1 MESNLFQENKN
12 RFDIRV
18 EINKYLPFWFW
29 FVGFTAAALF
39 IANFYL
45 RYSPPIYQ
53 NSAKIKILDNSNSPL
68 QLSTEGIFFAGKN
81 KAKLG
86 NDLEI
91 LKSDR
96 ILKLVAR
103 ELNLTTS
110 YYSPGRILN
119 SELWPIVPIKIEW
132 LNTDDKFD
140 EKSLSLNLTTTKKG
154 FKIEELGN
162 REMIFDKK
170 YVIKNMSFKI
180 KSNYS
185 QLSDNLSDNYNK
197 KYIIQKS
204 SLSSVVSE
212 LNKSINCVVPS
223 EDSDEIV
230 LLSIRGLCQE
240 KSKDIINCLIKL
252 FDEDGIHDR
261 QLANKNTIEFVN
273 NRFQYLVNELDSIEN
288 FKVNYKK
295 KNEITTLDV
304 ITGVTTERKTSY
316 EDKIFELENQM
327 TLSAFLGK
335 SIKPGPDYNLLPEN
349 IGVLNANINS
359 FVSVFN
365 VLVGERNKLM
375 VSAGKNNPTVKGIDE
390 KLPQMQENI
399 FTSIKIYQDEI
410 QASIRNLKN
419 VQSQNNSLYSTI
431 PEKEKILR
439 SIERQQNIKESLY
452 LLLLQKREEA
462 AINMAITQPTVKV
475 LEYAS
480 EIGIRVAPNDKSTY
494 IIALIFGLGIPL
506 VLIFSKFYFDNKIH
520 SKIDLINIVNDIPII
535 GEIPYIKDNKTIET
549 NDRTIL
555 AEGYRNIR
563 TNINYLL
570 PVNNKNE
577 AYVIF
582 STSSIKGEG
591 KTFNAINLAL
601 IMTQMK
607 KKVLIIGADLRN
619 PQIHKYIGLVK
630 ERIGLTNYL
639 FNQEFEYKLMINKNT
654 LDNPYLDVIIS
665 GSIPPNPSE
674 LLSNGRFEKLLNIVK
689 TEYDYIIV
697 DSAPTLLVTDTLLI
711 TDLSDLV
718 IYVTRGDV
726 TDKHVVEYSRDL
738 HLQGKIKNIAYIV
751 NSVGLI
757 HVYGYN
763 YKYNYNYGYGYNYNY
778 GYGYGYG
785 SENDNEEI
793 EKSTYEK
800 MISKF
805 KDTFKT

>member
-1 MESNLFQENKN
+1 MESNLSQENKTG
-12 RFDIRV
+12 FDIRL

-29 FVGFTAAALF
+29 FVGFTAASFF

-45 RYSPPIYQ
+45 RYSPPVYQ

-96 ILKLVAR
+96 ILKAVAR
-103 ELNLTTS
+103 KLNLTTS

-119 SELWPIVPIKIEW
+119 SELWNIIPLEIEW
-132 LNTDDKFD
+132 LSSDDMFE
-140 EKSLSLNLTTTKKG
+140 EKSLSLNLTITKKG

-162 REMIFDKK
+162 KEMIFDKK
-170 YVIKNMSFKI
+170 YVINNTSFKI
-180 KSNYS
+180 KSKYK
-185 QLSDNLSDNYNK
+185 QLSDNYNK

-223 EDSDEIV
+223 EDSDEVV
-230 LLSIRGLCQE
+230 LLSIRGLCQD

-252 FDEDGIHDR
+252 FDEDGIIDR
-261 QLANKNTIEFVN
+261 QLAYKNTIEFVN

-288 FKVNYKK
+288 YKVNYKT

-316 EDKIFELENQM
+316 EDKIFDLENQM
-327 TLSAFLGK
+327 TLSVFLGK

-365 VLVGERNKLM
+365 VLVSERNKLM

-480 EIGIRVAPNDKSTY
+480 EIGIRVAPNNNSIY
-494 IIALIFGLGIPL
+494 LIALILGLGIPFIL
-506 VLIFSKFYFDNKIH
+506 LFSKFYFDNKIH
-520 SKIDLINIVNDIPII
+520 NKIDLKNIVNDIPII
-535 GEIPYIKDNKTIET
+535 GEIPFIKDNKSIET
-549 NDRTIL
+549 NDRSIL
-555 AEGYRNIR
+555 AEAYRNVR

-570 PVNNKNE
+570 PVRNKKE

-607 KKVLIIGADLRN
+607 KKVLIIGGDLRN
-619 PQIHKYIGLVK
+619 PQLHKYIGLNK
-630 ERIGLTNYL
+630 ERKGLTNYL
-639 FNQEFEYKLMINKNT
+639 FNQDVEYKSILNKNI
-654 LDNPYLDVIIS
+654 LDNQYLDVIIS
-665 GSIPPNPSE
+665 GSIPPNPAE
-674 LLSNGRFEKLLNIVK
+674 LIANGRFEELLNIVK
-689 TEYDYIIV
+689 PEYDYIIV

-718 IYVTRGDV
+718 IYVTRSDM

-738 HLQGKIKNIAYIV
+738 HLQGKIKKIAYIV

-757 HVYGYN
+757 YVYGYN
-763 YKYNYNYGYGYNYNY
+763 YKYNYSYGYGYNYNY

-785 SENDNEEI
+785 SENDNEEL

-805 KDTFKT
+805 RDTFKT

>member
-1 MESNLFQENKN
+1 MESNLSQENKTG
-12 RFDIRV
+12 FDIRL

-29 FVGFTAAALF
+29 FVGFTALTFF

-45 RYSPPIYQ
+45 RYSPPVYQ
-53 NSAKIKILDNSNSPL
+53 NSAKIKILDNSNSPFK
-68 QLSTEGIFFAGKN
+68 LSTEGVFLVGKN

-86 NDLEI
+86 NDLQI
-91 LKSDR
+91 IKSDR
-96 ILKLVAR
+96 ILKTVAR
-103 ELNLTTS
+103 ELNLTTA
-110 YYSPGRILN
+110 YYLPGRILN
-119 SELWPIVPIKIEW
+119 SEQWKICPLKIEW
-132 LNTDDKFD
+132 LSPDNMFD
-140 EKSLSLNLTTTKKG
+140 EKSLSLNLTITKKG

-162 REMIFDKK
+162 KELIFDKK
-170 YVIKNMSFKI
+170 YVINNTSFKI
-180 KSNYS
+180 RSKSR
-185 QLSDNLSDNYNK
+185 QLSAIFNK

-204 SLSSVVSE
+204 SLSSVVSQ
-212 LNKSINCVVPS
+212 LNNNINAGVFS
-223 EDSDEIV
+223 QESDDVV
-230 LLSIRGLCQE
+230 LLTMRGLSQE
-240 KSKDIINCLIKL
+240 KSKDIINCLIKV
-252 FDEDGIHDR
+252 FDEDGIKDR
-261 QLANKNTIEFVN
+261 QLAYKNTIEFVN

-288 FKVNYKK
+288 YKVNYKK
-295 KNEITTLDV
+295 KNELTT
-304 ITGVTTERKTSY
+304 IEGIEGVTTGRKTNY

-359 FVSVFN
+359 FVSVYN
-365 VLVGERNKLM
+365 VLVSERDKLM
-375 VSAGKNNPTVKGIDE
+375 VSAGKNNPTLKGIDE

-480 EIGIRVAPNDKSTY
+480 EIGIRVAPNNNSIY
-494 IIALIFGLGIPL
+494 LIALILGLGIPL
-506 VLIFSKFYFDNKIH
+506 ILLFSKFYFDNKIH
-520 SKIDLINIVNDIPII
+520 NKIDLKNIVNDIPII
-535 GEIPYIKDNKTIET
+535 GEIPFIKDNKSIET
-549 NDRTIL
+549 NDRSIL
-555 AEGYRNIR
+555 AEAYRNVR

-570 PVNNKNE
+570 PVKNKKE
-577 AYVIF
+577 AYIIF

-601 IMTQMK
+601 ILTQMK
-607 KKVLIIGADLRN
+607 KKVLIIGGDLRN
-619 PQIHKYIGLVK
+619 PQLHKYLGLNK
-630 ERIGLTNYL
+630 ERKGLTNYL
-639 FNQEFEYKLMINKNT
+639 FNQDVEYKSILNKNI
-654 LDNPYLDVIIS
+654 LDNQYLDVIIS
-665 GSIPPNPSE
+665 GSIPPNPAE
-674 LLSNGRFEKLLNIVK
+674 LLANGRFEELLNIVK
-689 TEYDYIIV
+689 PEYDYIIV

-718 IYVTRGDV
+718 IYVTRSDM

-738 HLQGKIKNIAYIV
+738 HLQGKIKKIAYIV

-757 HVYGYN
+757 YVYGYN
-763 YKYNYNYGYGYNYNY
+763 YKYNYSYGYGYNYNY

-785 SENDNEEI
+785 SENDNEEL

-805 KDTFKT
+805 RDTFKT

>member
-12 RFDIRV
+12 RFDIRI

-45 RYSPPIYQ
+45 RYSPPVYQ

-96 ILKLVAR
+96 ILKAVAR
-103 ELNLTTS
+103 KLNLTTS

-119 SELWPIVPIKIEW
+119 SELWNIIPLEIEW
-132 LNTDDKFD
+132 LSSDDMFE
-140 EKSLSLNLTTTKKG
+140 EKSLSLNLTITKKG

-162 REMIFDKK
+162 KEMIFDKK
-170 YVIKNMSFKI
+170 YVINNTSFKI
-180 KSNYS
+180 KSKYK
-185 QLSDNLSDNYNK
+185 QLSDNYNK

-223 EDSDEIV
+223 EDSDEVV
-230 LLSIRGLCQE
+230 LLSIRGLCQD

-252 FDEDGIHDR
+252 FDEDGIIDR
-261 QLANKNTIEFVN
+261 QLAYKNTIEFVN

-288 FKVNYKK
+288 YKVNYKT

-316 EDKIFELENQM
+316 EDKIFDLENQM
-327 TLSAFLGK
+327 TLSVFLGK

-365 VLVGERNKLM
+365 VLVSERNKLM
-375 VSAGKNNPTVKGIDE
+375 VSAGKNNPTVKDIDE

-399 FTSIKIYQDEI
+399 FTSIKTYQDEI

-462 AINMAITQPTVKV
+462 AINMATTQPTVKV

-480 EIGIRVAPNDKSTY
+480 EKGIRIAPNDKSVY
-494 IIALIFGLGIPL
+494 ILALIFGLGIPL
-506 VLIFSKFYFDNKIH
+506 LLILSKFYFDTKIH
-520 SKIDLINIVNDIPII
+520 NKMDLKNIVNDIPII

-555 AEGYRNIR
+555 AEAYRNIR

-591 KTFNAINLAL
+591 KTFNAINLSIIL
-601 IMTQMK
+601 TQMK

-619 PQIHKYIGLVK
+619 PQIHKYIGLGK

-639 FNQEFEYKLMINKNT
+639 FDQEFEHKLLINKNT

-665 GSIPPNPSE
+665 GSIPPNPAE

-689 TEYDYIIV
+689 AEYDYIIV

-726 TDKHVVEYSRDL
+726 TDKHIVEYSRDL

-785 SENDNEEI
+785 SEDENEDI

>member
-1 MESNLFQENKN
+1 MESNLSQENKTG
-12 RFDIRV
+12 FDIRL

-29 FVGFTAAALF
+29 FVVFTAASFF

-45 RYSPPIYQ
+45 RYSPPVYQ
-53 NSAKIKILDNSNSPL
+53 NSAKIKILDNSNSPFK
-68 QLSTEGIFFAGKN
+68 LSTEGIFLVGKN

-86 NDLEI
+86 NDLQI
-91 LKSDR
+91 IKSDR
-96 ILKLVAR
+96 ILKAVAR
-103 ELNLTTS
+103 ELNLTTT
-110 YYSPGRILN
+110 YHLPGRIIN
-119 SELWPIVPIKIEW
+119 SEQWKICPLKIEW
-132 LNTDDKFD
+132 LSPDNMFD
-140 EKSLSLNLTTTKKG
+140 EKSLILNLTITKKG

-162 REMIFDKK
+162 KEMIFNKK
-170 YVIKNMSFKI
+170 YVINNTSFKI
-180 KSNYS
+180 KSKS
-185 QLSDNLSDNYNK
+185 RKLSAIFNK

-204 SLSSVVSE
+204 SLNSVVSQ
-212 LNKSINCVVPS
+212 LNKSINAGVFS
-223 EDSDEIV
+223 EDSDDV
-230 LLSIRGLCQE
+230 VQLSMRGLSQE
-240 KSKDIINCLIKL
+240 KSKDIINCLIKV
-252 FDEDGIHDR
+252 FNEDGIKDR
-261 QLANKNTIEFVN
+261 QLAYKNTIEFVN

-288 FKVNYKK
+288 YKVNYKK

-304 ITGVTTERKTSY
+304 ITGVTTDRKTNY
-316 EDKIFELENQM
+316 EDKIFDLENQM

-359 FVSVFN
+359 FVSVYN
-365 VLVGERNKLM
+365 VLVSERNKLM

-480 EIGIRVAPNDKSTY
+480 EIGIRVAPNNNSIY
-494 IIALIFGLGIPL
+494 LIALILGLVIPFIL
-506 VLIFSKFYFDNKIH
+506 LFSKFYFDNKIH
-520 SKIDLINIVNDIPII
+520 NKIDLKNIVNDIPII
-535 GEIPYIKDNKTIET
+535 GEIPFIKDNKSIET
-549 NDRTIL
+549 NDRSIL
-555 AEGYRNIR
+555 AEAYRNVR

-570 PVNNKNE
+570 PVRNKKE

-607 KKVLIIGADLRN
+607 KKVLIIGGDLRN
-619 PQIHKYIGLVK
+619 PQLHKYIGLNK
-630 ERIGLTNYL
+630 ERKGLTNYL
-639 FNQEFEYKLMINKNT
+639 FNQDVEYKSVINKNI
-654 LDNPYLDVIIS
+654 LDNQYLDVIIS
-665 GSIPPNPSE
+665 GTIPPNPAE
-674 LLSNGRFEKLLNIVK
+674 LLANGRFEELLNIVK
-689 TEYDYIIV
+689 PEYDYIIV

-718 IYVTRGDV
+718 IYVTRSDM

-738 HLQGKIKNIAYIV
+738 HLQGKIKKIAYIV

-757 HVYGYN
+757 YVYGYN
-763 YKYNYNYGYGYNYNY
+763 YKYNYSYGYGYNYNY

-785 SENDNEEI
+785 SENDNEEL

-805 KDTFKT
+805 RDTFKT

>member
-1 MESNLFQENKN
+1 MESNLSQENKTGFN
-12 RFDIRV
+12 ILL

-29 FVGFTAAALF
+29 FVGFTAASFF

-45 RYSPPIYQ
+45 RYSPPVYQ
-53 NSAKIKILDNSNSPL
+53 NSAKIKILDNSNSPFK
-68 QLSTEGIFFAGKN
+68 LSTEGIFLVGKN

-86 NDLEI
+86 NDLQI
-91 LKSDR
+91 IKSDR
-96 ILKLVAR
+96 ILKTVAR
-103 ELNLTTS
+103 ELNLTTA
-110 YYSPGRILN
+110 YYLPGRILN
-119 SELWPIVPIKIEW
+119 SEQWKICPVKIEW
-132 LNTDDKFD
+132 LSPDKIFD
-140 EKSLSLNLTTTKKG
+140 EKSLSLNLTITKKG

-162 REMIFDKK
+162 KEMIFDKK
-170 YVIKNMSFKI
+170 YVINNTSFKI
-180 KSNYS
+180 KSKS
-185 QLSDNLSDNYNK
+185 RQLSAIFNK

-204 SLSSVVSE
+204 SLSSVVSQ
-212 LNKSINCVVPS
+212 LNKNINAGVFS
-223 EDSDEIV
+223 EDSDDV
-230 LLSIRGLCQE
+230 VQLSMRGLSQE
-240 KSKDIINCLIKL
+240 KSKDIINCLIKV
-252 FDEDGIHDR
+252 FDEDGIKDR
-261 QLANKNTIEFVN
+261 QLAYKNTIEFVN

-288 FKVNYKK
+288 YKVTYKK

-304 ITGVTTERKTSY
+304 VAGVTTDRKTNY

-327 TLSAFLGK
+327 TLSAFIGK

-359 FVSVFN
+359 FVSVYN
-365 VLVGERNKLM
+365 VLVSERDKLM

-480 EIGIRVAPNDKSTY
+480 EIGIRVAPNNNSIY
-494 IIALIFGLGIPL
+494 LIALILGLGIPL
-506 VLIFSKFYFDNKIH
+506 ILLFSKFYFDNKIH
-520 SKIDLINIVNDIPII
+520 NKIDLKNIVNDIPII
-535 GEIPYIKDNKTIET
+535 GEIPFIKDNKSIET
-549 NDRTIL
+549 NDRSIL
-555 AEGYRNIR
+555 AEAYRNVR

-570 PVNNKNE
+570 PVRNKKE

-607 KKVLIIGADLRN
+607 KKVLIIGGDLRN
-619 PQIHKYIGLVK
+619 PQLHKYIGLNK
-630 ERIGLTNYL
+630 EGNGLTNYL
-639 FNQEFEYKLMINKNT
+639 FNQDVEYKSILNKNI
-654 LDNPYLDVIIS
+654 LDNQYLDVIIS
-665 GSIPPNPSE
+665 GIIPPNPAE
-674 LLSNGRFEKLLNIVK
+674 LIANGRFEELLNIVK
-689 TEYDYIIV
+689 PEYDYIIV

-718 IYVTRGDV
+718 IYVTRSDM

-738 HLQGKIKNIAYIV
+738 HLQGKIKKIAYIV

-757 HVYGYN
+757 YVYGYN
-763 YKYNYNYGYGYNYNY
+763 YKYNYSYGYGYNYNY

-785 SENDNEEI
+785 SENDNEEL

-805 KDTFKT
+805 RDTFKT